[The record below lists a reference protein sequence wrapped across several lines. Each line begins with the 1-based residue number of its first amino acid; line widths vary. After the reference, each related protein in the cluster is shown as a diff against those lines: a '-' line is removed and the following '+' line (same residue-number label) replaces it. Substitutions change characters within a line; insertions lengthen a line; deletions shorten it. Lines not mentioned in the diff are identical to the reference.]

1 MIGRIPILDIEP
13 VVECGRRPA
22 KAVAGETFQVTATV
36 IREGH
41 GMLGAAVVLRDPAGK
56 NGPPTR
62 MRELAPGT
70 DRYGADVTVTSEGT
84 WYFHVESWSDPIA
97 HWEHDAGIKV
107 PRGQDVELM
116 LTEGALLFERAA
128 RAIRQPPG
136 AARPAA
142 ARTDLTALARKLR
155 DRSLPPWDRLAA
167 ARTPRIRAILAEYP
181 LRDFVTRSGRMP
193 VLVERQRALFGSWY
207 EFFPRSEGVQFD
219 PMGRREPIS
228 GTLRTAA
235 RRLEAIADM
244 GFDVVYL
251 PPVHPIGT
259 TFPQGAE
266 QHA

>member
-22 KAVAGETFQVTATV
+22 KAVAGETFQVSATV

-56 NGPPTR
+56 NGPLIR
-62 MRELAPGT
+62 MRQLAPGT

-97 HWEHDAGIKV
+97 HWEHDAAIKV

-116 LTEGALLFERAA
+116 LSEGALLFERAA

-142 ARTDLTALARKLR
+142 ARTELNAIRRDHDTLRADLKAIRYDHAMVRH
-155 DRSLPPWDRLAA
+155 DRRTIRPDLNA
-167 ARTPRIRAILAEYP
+167 ART
-181 LRDFVTRSGRMP
+181 DG
-193 VLVERQRALFGSWY
+193 
-207 EFFPRSEGVQFD
+207 
-219 PMGRREPIS
+219 
-228 GTLRTAA
+228 
-235 RRLEAIADM
+235 
-244 GFDVVYL
+244 
-251 PPVHPIGT
+251 
-259 TFPQGAE
+259 
-266 QHA
+266 